1 MRSRVDIDA
10 LSITDGKISNQA
22 KIKPSKLAPG
32 AEAQVMIAQANG
44 KYAPKTISGDG
55 TLEANGR
62 LTVTQTVAP
71 AVEETLEVDSIQVGP
86 PIEGGENRQFKI
98 SKTGGPNTV
107 AVRDSTGSL
116 NAERLGGKTVSQ
128 IITANQPGAE
138 ITTTV
143 TDGTQTEQVL
153 PNKVIRYIESAAG
166 YVSDPAPKKEFTVTH
181 DLGFEPQ
188 VTVLA
193 DTTVNKNG
201 ADTDFSEID
210 CEVSSTSTST
220 TIKLTEYGQ
229 RLKIICGG

>member
-55 TLEANGR
+55 TLAADGT
-62 LTVTQTVAP
+62 LSVTQTVAP
-71 AVEETLEVDSIQVGP
+71 AAEEILEVDSIKIGP
-86 PIEGGENRQFKI
+86 TIEGGENRQLKI
-98 SKTGGPNTV
+98 SKLGGPNTV
-107 AVRDSTGSL
+107 AVRDSEGSL
-116 NAERLGGKTVSQ
+116 NAEKLGGKTVSQ
-128 IITANQPGAE
+128 IITATQPGSE

-153 PNKVIRYIESAAG
+153 PNKVIRYVENSANYG
-166 YVSDPAPKKEFTVTH
+166 SDPMPKKEFTVTH

-201 ADTDFSEID
+201 ADSDFAEID
-210 CEVSSTSTST
+210 CEVKSTPTST

-229 RLKIICGG
+229 RLKIVCGG

>member
-55 TLEANGR
+55 TLAADGT
-62 LTVTQTVAP
+62 LSVTQTVAP
-71 AVEETLEVDSIQVGP
+71 AAEEILEVDSIKIGP
-86 PIEGGENRQFKI
+86 TIEGGENRQLKI
-98 SKTGGPNTV
+98 SKMGGPNTV
-107 AVRDSTGSL
+107 PVRDSTGSL
-116 NAERLGGKTVSQ
+116 NAEKLGGKTVSE
-128 IITANQPGAE
+128 IITANQPGPE

-153 PNKVIRYIESAAG
+153 PNKVIRYVENTANYG
-166 YVSDPAPKKEFTVTH
+166 SDPMPKKEFTVTH

-188 VTVLA
+188 VTVLL
-193 DTTVNKNG
+193 DTQGNG
-201 ADTDFSEID
+201 AETDYAEID
-210 CEVSSTSTST
+210 CEVKSTATST
-220 TIKLTEYGQ
+220 TVKLTEYGQ
-229 RLKIICGG
+229 RLKIVCGG